1 MPRPVPTP
9 VFHFTHVTH
18 LGSILRHGLVADSR
32 AHGDGLLEVEV
43 GNLDIKGQRQRCPVP
58 IAPGGAVADYVPFY
72 FAPRSPMMF
81 AIDRGNVPS
90 YSGGCADLVYLV
102 TTADRLWAGAESVLF
117 TDRNAVLAFAEFTDE
132 IDMLDDLVDWP
143 LMPARYWA
151 NTPEDPERRERRM
164 AECLV
169 HRHVPWVAIDEVA
182 AQSQRCA
189 EDARAALA
197 SLGDATPVRVRPSWY
212 F

>member
-1 MPRPVPTP
+1 MEPRALLY
-9 VFHFTHVTH
+9 HFTHVDN
-18 LGSILRHGLVADSR
+18 LAAILHSKRLVADSVARESGLVTDVGDRDVKASQR
-32 AHGDGLLEVEV
+32 A
-43 GNLDIKGQRQRCPVP
+43 RAVP
-58 IAPGGAVADYVPFY
+58 IPPGGVVADYVPFY